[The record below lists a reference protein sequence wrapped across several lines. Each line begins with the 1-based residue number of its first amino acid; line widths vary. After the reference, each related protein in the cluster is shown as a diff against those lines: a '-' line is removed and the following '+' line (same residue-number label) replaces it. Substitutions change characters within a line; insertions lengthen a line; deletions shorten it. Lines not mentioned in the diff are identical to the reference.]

1 MPFRKYR
8 NYVIENMAVGYILIH
23 RQGDCRTDQCVVK
36 ELNTKAKEYLGIEIQ
51 QTALNDWMIHAT
63 NHKKPSDW
71 VSAVEHICY
80 RATIDEVNFE
90 MEFNDKVYCVT
101 SYQSDEFII
110 ATLTDIT
117 ERHMLQEELKRKNE
131 ALTIKNTQL
140 YTKTITD
147 DLTQLYSR
155 DFMFAIIEKAIERTR
170 RNATALT
177 LCVID
182 IDNFKSVNDKYGHL
196 VGDKVLRKLSD
207 LMAQNLRASDFIGRY
222 GGEEFILVLQET
234 SIEAAFEICE
244 RMRLQIESKKFKF
257 KSDMFTVTI
266 STGIALYK
274 SHSLEDFISVA
285 DLKMYEAK
293 RKGKN
298 MIVY

>member
-23 RQGDCRTDQCVVK
+23 RLGDCRAGQCIVK
-36 ELNTKAKEYLGIEIQ
+36 ELNAKAREFLDIKTNESSLE
-51 QTALNDWMIHAT
+51 DWVIHAV
-63 NHKKPSDW
+63 NHKAPLDW
-71 VSAVEHICY
+71 NRAIELICY
-80 RATIDEVNFE
+80 KVTVNEASFE
-90 MEFNDKVYCVT
+90 MKYNNKVYCVT

-147 DLTQLYSR
+147 GLTQLYSR
-155 DFMFAIIEKAIERTR
+155 DFMFVIVEKAIQHTKRSASEL
-170 RNATALT
+170 A

-182 IDNFKSVNDKYGHL
+182 IDNIKKINDNYGHI
-196 VGDKVLRKLSD
+196 VGDEVLRKVSELLS
-207 LMAQNLRASDFIGRY
+207 QILRASDFIGRY

-234 SIEAAFEICE
+234 NLEDAFEICE
-244 RMRLQIESKKFKF
+244 RMRKQIESKKFRVK
-257 KSDMFTVTI
+257 DEIFTVTI
-266 STGIALYK
+266 STGIAQYNN
-274 SHSLEDFISVA
+274 HSLEDLISVA
-285 DLKMYEAK
+285 DLKMYKAK
-293 RKGKN
+293 RLGKN
-298 MIVY
+298 MTIF